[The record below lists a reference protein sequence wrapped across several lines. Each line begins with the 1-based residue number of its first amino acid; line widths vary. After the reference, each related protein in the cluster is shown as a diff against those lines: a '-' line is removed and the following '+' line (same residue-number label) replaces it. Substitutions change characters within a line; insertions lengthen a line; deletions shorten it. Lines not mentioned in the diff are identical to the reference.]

1 MNPQIIAFYLP
12 QYHPIEENNR
22 WYGKGF
28 TEWTNVAKAKPLF
41 KGHIQPRVP
50 ADLGFYDLRIPE
62 VREEQAKMAKEAGIT
77 AFCYYHYWFGNGKM
91 LLEKPAEEMLR
102 SKQPDFPFCFCWANH
117 SWLKKNWNANTGILD
132 KTMLQEQLYPGD
144 EDIKA
149 HFAYLLPFFKD
160 ERYYKIE
167 GRPVFVLYV
176 LKDIPDPLYLMKVWN
191 ELAMQN
197 GLPGI
202 CFISYTDKKEELKKE
217 PFIHTDGIILSLL
230 NSVVK
235 SNSSKKSDLIKLRIK
250 KLLSSWLKI
259 PLLLYDYKDA
269 IKCFLDPMEEEENII
284 PEIIPN
290 WDYTPRQGAG
300 NLILKNSTP
309 SLFEQHVSKALELI
323 KNKPENK
330 QIIFLKSWNEWGEGN
345 YMEPDMTWSRGYL
358 NALRNAINQYKE
370 A

>member
-1 MNPQIIAFYLP
+1 MAQ
-12 QYHPIEENNR
+12 
-22 WYGKGF
+22 
-28 TEWTNVAKAKPLF
+28 AKPLF

-62 VREEQAKMAKEAGIT
+62 VREEQAKLAKEAGIT

-117 SWLKKNWNANTGILD
+117 SWLKKNWNAKTGILD
-132 KTMLQEQLYPGD
+132 KTMLQEQLYPGVK
-144 EDIKA
+144 DIKA
-149 HFAYLLPFFKD
+149 HFDYLLPFFKD

-176 LKDIPDPLYLMKVWN
+176 LNDIPDPIQLMNIWN
-191 ELAMQN
+191 DMAKQN

-202 CFISYTDKKEELKKE
+202 YFISYTGKIDDLHKE
-217 PFIHTDGIILSLL
+217 PFLHTDGIILSLL
-230 NSVVK
+230 NTVAINNL
-235 SNSSKKSDLIKLRIK
+235 SNKFDLYKYRIK
-250 KLLSSWLKI
+250 RGISTFLKK
-259 PLLLYDYKDA
+259 PLLLYDYKEA
-269 IKCFLDPMEEEENII
+269 IKCFLNPIAREENVI

-309 SLFEQHVSKALELI
+309 SLFEQHANQALDLI
-323 KNKPENK
+323 KDKPKNK

-345 YMEPDMTWSRGYL
+345 YMEPDITWGRDYL
-358 NALRNAINQYKE
+358 KALRNAINNHIE
-370 A
+370 SV